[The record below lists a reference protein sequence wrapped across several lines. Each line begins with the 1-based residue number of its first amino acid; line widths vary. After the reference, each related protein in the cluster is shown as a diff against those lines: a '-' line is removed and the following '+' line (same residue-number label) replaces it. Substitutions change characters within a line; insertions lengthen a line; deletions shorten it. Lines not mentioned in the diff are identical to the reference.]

1 MSLGRPGKNPEL
13 PLAQTGKISYNTA
26 QLVFL
31 KGLMP
36 NESPSGRRSAFTAQ
50 EEYIMKGNQL
60 LLIFACAVCV
70 GLVFFSA
77 NAMLVVAAIGL
88 LDFLM
93 GLNIIRTT
101 GANAQAKIM
110 LATGAYIFV
119 MGILYVTRL
128 LPEAWFWDIF
138 AGGLVIVVL
147 VWFILLRKK
156 RV

>member
-1 MSLGRPGKNPEL
+1 
-13 PLAQTGKISYNTA
+13 
-26 QLVFL
+26 
-31 KGLMP
+31 MP
-36 NESPSGRRSAFTAQ
+36 NESPSGRRSALTAQ
-50 EEYIMKGNQL
+50 EEDIMKGNQL

-77 NAMLVVAAIGL
+77 NAMLVVAVIGL
-88 LDFLM
+88 LDFLL
-93 GLNIIRTT
+93 GLNIVRTV

-110 LATGAYIFV
+110 LATGVYILV
-119 MGILYVTRL
+119 MSILYAVKL

-147 VWFILLRKK
+147 VWFVLLRKK